1 MCGGILTLIKKLKVK
16 NIIITKQKEES
27 ENFKEFLKII
37 GKRQS
42 NIILAEAEKRIEVED
57 NICIDILWPTSNLEI
72 SENALN
78 NNSIV
83 AKINYKNFSILLTGD
98 IEEKAEKKILENYQ
112 NNQRILKSNVLKVA
126 HHGSKS
132 SSTKDFLEKVKPDI
146 AIIGVGKR
154 NKFGHPNCS
163 TLENLN
169 RINCKIYRTD
179 ENGEIKIRT
188 NGITIKEIHTYSR
201 SNS

>member
-37 GKRQS
+37 EKRQS

-78 NNSIV
+78 NNS
-83 AKINYKNFSILLTGD
+83 NRRY
-98 IEEKAEKKILENYQ
+98 
-112 NNQRILKSNVLKVA
+112 RRKSRK
-126 HHGSKS
+126 
-132 SSTKDFLEKVKPDI
+132 KDF
-146 AIIGVGKR
+146 GKLQ
-154 NKFGHPNCS
+154 K
-163 TLENLN
+163 
-169 RINCKIYRTD
+169 
-179 ENGEIKIRT
+179 
-188 NGITIKEIHTYSR
+188 
-201 SNS
+201 

>member
-188 NGITIKEIHTYSR
+188 NGITIKEINTNQHQ
-201 SNS
+201 

>member
-37 GKRQS
+37 EKRQS
-42 NIILAEAEKRIEVED
+42 NIILAEAEKRIEIED

-98 IEEKAEKKILENYQ
+98 IEEKAEKKILENYK

-154 NKFGHPNCS
+154 NKFGHPNYS

>member
-37 GKRQS
+37 EKRQS

-98 IEEKAEKKILENYQ
+98 IEEKAEKKILENYK

-154 NKFGHPNCS
+154 NKFGHPNYS